1 MGKDTCWGGTHECDC
16 SEEGASKDTL
26 RVSAPICLTMFDSSR
41 SVYHLSYPLPSSS
54 NLERAVL
61 KRVRVILI
69 LNLQMGKPRLREVK
83 RDAKVT

>member
-1 MGKDTCWGGTHECDC
+1 
-16 SEEGASKDTL
+16 
-26 RVSAPICLTMFDSSR
+26 
-41 SVYHLSYPLPSSS
+41 
-54 NLERAVL
+54 VL